1 VFKAALAYLV
11 LIAIMTVLA
20 MGVFAVSSRLY
31 GATLF
36 ALAYLL
42 VAVSPAVL
50 GVGAAVG
57 FERAVTR
64 VAFASTLALTVHALF
79 ALMGTHLLWPGALCA
94 PLLSLFLEW
103 RRARRLRTAS
113 NHVRPA

>member
-1 VFKAALAYLV
+1 MFKASLVYLA
-11 LIAIMTVLA
+11 LIAVMTVMA
-20 MGVFAVSSRLY
+20 MGVLAVSARLY
-31 GATLF
+31 GTTLF

-42 VAVSPAVL
+42 VALSPAVV
-50 GVGAAVG
+50 GIGAAAR
-57 FERAVTR
+57 FERTGMRVVFATMLAIAVY
-64 VAFASTLALTVHALF
+64 ALF
-79 ALMGTHLLWPGALCA
+79 FAMGTNLLWPGALCA